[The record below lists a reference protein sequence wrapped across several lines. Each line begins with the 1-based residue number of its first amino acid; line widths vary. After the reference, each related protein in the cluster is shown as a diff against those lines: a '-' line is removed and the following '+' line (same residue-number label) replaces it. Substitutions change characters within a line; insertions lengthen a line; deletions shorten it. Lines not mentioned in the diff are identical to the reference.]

1 MPKYGIVG
9 VTTSDDDPTT
19 PEYNLRLVLS
29 ALLGLFATSTQ
40 ISWTRFGEWESFQ
53 RISILSESTMA
64 RPLKSFGRFTKR
76 AALQLKTRA
85 LASARRISKLP
96 TAIRKGPKK
105 APMAAGLRV
114 KRHSGVGAAE

>member
-64 RPLKSFGRFTKR
+64 RPLKIIR
-76 AALQLKTRA
+76 QVYE
-85 LASARRISKLP
+85 AS
-96 TAIRKGPKK
+96 G
-105 APMAAGLRV
+105 APA
-114 KRHSGVGAAE
+114 